1 MGAKSLYQFPGGQQL
16 NFVDYRT
23 GTHAGSTVCF
33 DCLQESILSAQLHFH
48 IKVDCI
54 EVPILLAGKAKN
66 LLRQALYLQLVRI
79 KF

>member
-33 DCLQESILSAQLHFH
+33 DCLQKSNLSAQLLFH
-48 IKVDCI
+48 IKVGFI
-54 EVPILLAGKAKN
+54 EISILLAEKAITCFGK
-66 LLRQALYLQLVRI
+66 LFI
-79 KF
+79 FSC